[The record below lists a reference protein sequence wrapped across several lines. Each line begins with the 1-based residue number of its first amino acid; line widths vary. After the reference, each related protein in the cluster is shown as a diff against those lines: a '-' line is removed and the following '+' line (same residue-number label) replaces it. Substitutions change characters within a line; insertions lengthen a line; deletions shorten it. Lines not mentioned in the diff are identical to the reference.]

1 VQDVR
6 PVLVLVET
14 EGSDLGSP
22 SRLLQSRYRVVTCP
36 VESVALEYVSE
47 RVPAVVLQDASAL
60 YLEGPTIVQR
70 WKLACPET
78 RILFLDAEGP
88 WALLMEPEDPDSGMV
103 RINPCVL
110 DEVAS
115 AVEEMLDGDGVA
127 ARKEVEDGRMAYL
140 VV

>member
-1 VQDVR
+1 MQDVR

-14 EGSDLGSP
+14 EGSDLKSP

-36 VESVALEYVSE
+36 VEAVALEYVAESP
-47 RVPAVVLQDASAL
+47 PAAVLQDASAL

-70 WKLACPET
+70 WKSACPET
-78 RILFLDAEGP
+78 RILFLDADGP
-88 WALLMEPEDPDSGMV
+88 WVLLMEPEDPDSGMV

-110 DEVAS
+110 DQVAS
-115 AVEEMLDGDGVA
+115 AVEELLDGDGVA

-140 VV
+140 AV

>member
-1 VQDVR
+1 MQDVR
-6 PVLVLVET
+6 PVLVLVEK

-36 VESVALEYVSE
+36 VEAVALEYVSE
-47 RVPAVVLQDASAL
+47 TPPVAVLQDASAL

-70 WKLACPET
+70 WKTACPES
-78 RILFLDAEGP
+78 RVLFVDEDGP
-88 WALLMEPEDPDSGMV
+88 WVLLMEPDDPDSGMV

-115 AVEEMLDGDGVA
+115 AVEEMLDGDGVPA
-127 ARKEVEDGRMAYL
+127 GKEVEDGRMAFL

>member
-6 PVLVLVET
+6 PVLVLVEK

-47 RVPAVVLQDASAL
+47 SPPAAVLQDASAL
-60 YLEGPTIVQR
+60 YLEGPEIVQR
-70 WKLACPET
+70 WKSVCPET
-78 RILFLDAEGP
+78 RVLFLDADGP
-88 WALLMEPEDPDSGMV
+88 WGLLMEPEDPDSGMV

-110 DEVAS
+110 QEVAS
-115 AVEEMLDGDGVA
+115 AVEEMLHGDGVA
-127 ARKEVEDGRMAYL
+127 AGKEVQDGRMAIL